1 MYCVVLFEIFYEI
14 VCGFNWILHR
24 NIIICFNVF
33 YNKVDS
39 CSWFCLYDS
48 AENVL
53 KRWEQLPLFP
63 PYVTIRVALLF
74 QYNLFVTPEKLEQ
87 THREILSEVAQ
98 VYITKS
104 EFGNMK
110 EQIMDINKK
119 VDKIYDTLIN
129 ERSKDGVN

>member
-1 MYCVVLFEIFYEI
+1 MDKEYIYKYAPELV
-14 VCGFNWILHR
+14 
-24 NIIICFNVF
+24 ICI
-33 YNKVDS
+33 
-39 CSWFCLYDS
+39 
-48 AENVL
+48 A
-53 KRWEQLPLFP
+53 
-63 PYVTIRVALLF
+63 ILF
-74 QYNLFVTPEKLEQ
+74 QYNLFVTPERLEQ
-87 THREILSEVAQ
+87 THREILSEVSQ

>member
-1 MYCVVLFEIFYEI
+1 MDKEYIYKYAPDFI
-14 VCGFNWILHR
+14 VC
-24 NIIICFNVF
+24 
-33 YNKVDS
+33 
-39 CSWFCLYDS
+39 
-48 AENVL
+48 
-53 KRWEQLPLFP
+53 
-63 PYVTIRVALLF
+63 VALLF